1 MKEKSIAKGVIDHCK
16 NLSAALG
23 VEAYRALDPVTQELV
38 REDLAKLT
46 PFRPGEE
53 IPALKREL
61 QGNIRF
67 RSIMKYRVLY
77 SENSRAI
84 RFFRLFLLI
93 FPAAPG
99 IEITGK
105 IGGGLCIHH
114 NCAVIYVERAGKN
127 LTIGAFTVIG
137 RKDGKLPVI
146 GDDVTISANS
156 TVVGGITIGDYA
168 LIGASSFVKKDVA
181 GSTVVAGS
189 PARLLRYRIGRLNGK
204 NAADTGA
211 ADDRK
216 EQDTDRQA
224 Q

>member
-1 MKEKSIAKGVIDHCK
+1 MAKGVIDHCK
-16 NLSAALG
+16 GISATLG
-23 VEAYRALDPVTQELV
+23 VEAYKALDPETKELI
-38 REDLAKLT
+38 REDLARVVSFK
-46 PFRPGEE
+46 PGEE
-53 IPALKREL
+53 IPALKRQL

-67 RSIMKYRVLY
+67 RSIMKYRVLN
-77 SENSRAI
+77 SDNSRAI

-93 FPAAPG
+93 LPAAPG

-114 NCAVIYVERAGKN
+114 NCAVIYVEQAGKN

-137 RKDGKLPVI
+137 KSNGKLPVI

-189 PARLLRYRIGRLNGK
+189 PARLLRYRTGRLNGK